1 MNMVTNIALVAH
13 DSRKQ
18 ELLDWVRYNAGSLKH
33 SHLFCT
39 GTTGRLV
46 SETLT
51 EKLGPE
57 APSVVCMLSGPLGG
71 DFEIGGMIAEGK
83 IDMLVFFCDNLIM
96 QGHQNDVMGLTRLAS
111 LYNIPFATNRSTAD
125 FIISS
130 PLYTS
135 KEYRRIIPS
144 CIDSYKT
151 ANCSSI
157 QPARRGI
164 GCRSQSLPIAEPVE
178 ASELA
183 TIDVL
188 RQWKKG

>member
-1 MNMVTNIALVAH
+1 
-13 DSRKQ
+13 
-18 ELLDWVRYNAGSLKH
+18 
-33 SHLFCT
+33 
-39 GTTGRLV
+39 
-46 SETLT
+46 
-51 EKLGPE
+51 
-57 APSVVCMLSGPLGG
+57 MLSGPLGG

-135 KEYRRIIPS
+135 EHYKRIIPN

-151 ANCSSI
+151 ASYN
-157 QPARRGI
+157 PLW
-164 GCRSQSLPIAEPVE
+164 GCHDS
-178 ASELA
+178 
-183 TIDVL
+183 D
-188 RQWKKG
+188 WG

>member
-33 SHLFCT
+33 CHLFCT

-144 CIDSYKT
+144 CIDSYK
-151 ANCSSI
+151 N
-157 QPARRGI
+157 RK
-164 GCRSQSLPIAEPVE
+164 L
-178 ASELA
+178 
-183 TIDVL
+183 
-188 RQWKKG
+188 